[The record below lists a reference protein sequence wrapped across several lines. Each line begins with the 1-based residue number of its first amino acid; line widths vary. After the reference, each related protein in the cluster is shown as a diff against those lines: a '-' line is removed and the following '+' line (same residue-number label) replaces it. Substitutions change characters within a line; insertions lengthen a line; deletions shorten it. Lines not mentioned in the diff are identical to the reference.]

1 MDASTKE
8 SLRVLRSAWVE
19 DKIVESI
26 IYGEVKLLFTEIAI
40 DALSE
45 GKAAKGFAEKK
56 SGIIFPHPLWMQY
69 GAYDSLSSIW
79 KARKDE
85 LRHRIEVSK
94 GESAKLLSTGSSSIL
109 LKKRE
114 KQRRAK
120 LSLDELEQLK
130 AEKKAKKI
138 EKLRQEKICAEM
150 MREEIACKDFYRW
163 ELKINL
169 RERRSMKDEDN
180 LSFQARKAEEEK
192 RLAIE
197 AAIKSGLGLGAAGGK
212 DGSQLS
218 EAEQQGKS
226 YERRRQ
232 ELKDLTIERRR
243 RAEDQAFMLIEDKLS
258 AVLREIDK
266 AERQKKAF
274 LAQFGADGAPDE
286 EKSAP
291 PPIDAMSGGIGNE
304 AVDDEDKEVIE
315 MINGQ
320 PVLKVP
326 DWLLPSLP
334 LSFYQWDVKR
344 QNKYI
349 RMMIRIHIKQ
359 KRTKLNI
366 QREIE
371 RIEKLHEKSYHEWAD
386 LHRVVEQEEME
397 SELSMMEAEEELR
410 ETEAKLE
417 DIKENANRLATFCRE
432 KGEEELKLRTQLR
445 KLEEVARKR
454 DRELSEADAW
464 LTLCVRRSKNRDKL
478 KRKVNDSCKWI
489 DTGISIQKRFTVRN
503 VGFSFSSNMNR
514 IREWFLSAICDP
526 LAEREVIHD
535 LLQTNCGFNDH

>member
-19 DKIVESI
+19 EKIVESI
-26 IYGEVKLLFTEIAI
+26 LFSEVKLLFAEIAQE
-40 DALSE
+40 ALSE
-45 GKAAKGFAEKK
+45 GRAAKGFAEKK

-69 GAYDSLSSIW
+69 GAYNSLSSIW
-79 KARKDE
+79 KARKDD

-94 GESAKLLSTGSSSIL
+94 GESAKLLTSGSSSIL
-109 LKKRE
+109 QKKRE
-114 KQRRAK
+114 KQRKAK
-120 LSLDELEQLK
+120 LSLEELERIK
-130 AEKKAKKI
+130 AEKKARKI
-138 EKLRQEKICAEM
+138 EKLRQEKLCAELL
-150 MREEIACKDFYRW
+150 REEILCKDFYRW

-180 LSFQARKAEEEK
+180 LSFQMRKDEVEK
-192 RLAIE
+192 KLAIE
-197 AAIKSGLGLGAAGGK
+197 VALKAGLGLGAAGGK

-243 RAEDQAFMLIEDKLS
+243 RAEDQAFMIIEDKLS

-274 LAQFGADGAPDE
+274 LAQFGSGGGAGE
-286 EKSAP
+286 ETAAP
-291 PPIDAMSGGIGNE
+291 PTIDAMSGGISNE
-304 AVDDEDKEVIE
+304 PVDDEDKEVIE

-326 DWLLPSLP
+326 EWLLPSLP

-366 QREIE
+366 LRELE
-371 RIEKLHEKSYHEWAD
+371 RIDKLHEKSYNEWAD
-386 LHRVVEQEEME
+386 LYRVVEQEEME

-417 DIKENANRLATFCRE
+417 DIKENSNRLATFCRE

-445 KLEEVARKR
+445 KLEELARKR

-464 LTLCVRRSKNRDKL
+464 LNLCIRRSKNRDKL

-489 DTGISIQKRFTVRN
+489 DTGK
-503 VGFSFSSNMNR
+503 
-514 IREWFLSAICDP
+514 
-526 LAEREVIHD
+526 
-535 LLQTNCGFNDH
+535 